1 MEDAVRQRV
10 KSIVEY
16 YNTTLSGCT
25 DGDSAMQ
32 VKLSRQ
38 ISHKSAIT
46 FDTLSFIHK
55 TFPKVSTVWLMY
67 GEGDM
72 FLSDN
77 QDKIVD
83 ELQSVIA
90 DRDREIAHLNEML
103 VDKRTIIR
111 TKDEKIEELK
121 SLLHEAHEDYIEEK
135 RKSV

>member
-1 MEDAVRQRV
+1 MEDSVRQRV
-10 KSIVEY
+10 REVVAY

-46 FDTLSFIHK
+46 FDTLSFIRK

-72 FLSDN
+72 FLSDD
-77 QDKIVD
+77 QDKVVD
-83 ELQSVIA
+83 DLQSIIA

-103 VDKRTIIR
+103 NDKRRVIQFMESEM
-111 TKDEKIEELK
+111 DMLK
-121 SLLHEAHEDYIEEK
+121 ERIGDKKEI
-135 RKSV
+135 V

>member
-1 MEDAVRQRV
+1 MEDSVRQRV
-10 KSIVEY
+10 REVVAY

-46 FDTLSFIHK
+46 FDTLSFIRK
-55 TFPKVSTVWLMY
+55 TFPEVSTVWLMY
-67 GEGDM
+67 GEGNM

-77 QDKIVD
+77 QDKVVD
-83 ELQSVIA
+83 DLQEIIAKQTKEIA

-103 VDKRTIIR
+103 DDKRRVIQFMESEM
-111 TKDEKIEELK
+111 DMLK
-121 SLLHEAHEDYIEEK
+121 ERIGDKKEI
-135 RKSV
+135 V

>member
-1 MEDAVRQRV
+1 MEDSVRQRV
-10 KSIVEY
+10 KEVVAF

-25 DGDSAMQ
+25 DGNNAMQ

-46 FDTLSFIHK
+46 FDTLSFIHQ

-72 FLSDN
+72 LLSDD

-83 ELQSVIA
+83 DLQSIIA

-103 VDKRTIIR
+103 NDKRRVIQFMESEM
-111 TKDEKIEELK
+111 DMLK
-121 SLLHEAHEDYIEEK
+121 ERIGDKKEI
-135 RKSV
+135 V